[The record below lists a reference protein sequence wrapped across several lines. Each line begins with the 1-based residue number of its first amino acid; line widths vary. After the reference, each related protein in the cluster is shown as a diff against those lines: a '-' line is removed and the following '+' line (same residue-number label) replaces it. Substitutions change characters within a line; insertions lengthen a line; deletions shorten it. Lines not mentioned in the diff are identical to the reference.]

1 MRTPDQ
7 IKERVTML
15 LVEEM
20 NKAPQL
26 LTEPENAVPKFLE
39 DVSSKIVELVLDEIS
54 FRRKY

>member
-1 MRTPDQ
+1 MRTPEE
-7 IKERVTML
+7 IKERVMML

-20 NKAPQL
+20 NKSPQL

-39 DVSSKIVELVLDEIS
+39 DVSNKVVELVLDEIS